1 MGHRFTVQQSLC
13 ESSMQSTSSTSS
25 AMANAG
31 VVGESRLFLR
41 FLCLSADDND
51 FAKGLSTKV
60 FRHDFASLEAADNET
75 LNSKRLKPH
84 RCVFSCSTLKF

>member
-1 MGHRFTVQQSLC
+1 MGHSFTVQQPFC
-13 ESSMQSTSSTSS
+13 ESSMQSTLSTSS

-41 FLCLSADDND
+41 CFRLSADYND
-51 FAKGLSTKV
+51 IHESLLY
-60 FRHDFASLEAADNET
+60 DFASPEAADNET

-84 RCVFSCSTLKF
+84 CCAFSCATLKF